1 MAKSKFA
8 RMRQENPLLTTLTFY
23 LRRKFKQ
30 KSVMDVKVHGETV
43 SLRTY
48 GPDFAVAYE
57 SLGGEFDCLRKSFP
71 SDRRGLIVDA
81 GGFIGTAAIA
91 FARMYPNATI
101 VTIEPSSAN
110 FELLKK
116 NTAPFK
122 NIIPFKGALVPDGA
136 PDKMQLF
143 DKATSSVAFTLVK
156 PEDGSGG
163 SVLEEV
169 DTITFEKILAKY
181 NSKQIDVCKMDIEG
195 AEFELFKQPGWLD
208 RMCVLMIE
216 LHEGVVAGCER
227 AFFEASAKR
236 FVTKSPGEKWISLG
250 QNYFDG
256 PPAL

>member
-1 MAKSKFA
+1 MANSKFG
-8 RMRQENPLLTTLTFY
+8 RMRQENPLLTTVAFY
-23 LRRKFKQ
+23 LRRKFKR
-30 KSVMDVKVHGETV
+30 KAVMDVKVHGETIA
-43 SLRTY
+43 LRTH

-57 SLGGEFDCLRKSFP
+57 SLGGEFDCLRTSFP
-71 SDRRGLIVDA
+71 SDRKGLIVDA

-110 FELLKK
+110 FELLKR

-136 PDKMQLF
+136 PDRMQLF

-156 PEDGSGG
+156 PEDDSGG
-163 SVLEEV
+163 SVLEDV
-169 DTITFEKILAKY
+169 HTITFEKILATY
-181 NSKQIDVCKMDIEG
+181 HAKQIDICKMDIEG
-195 AEFELFKQPGWLD
+195 AEFELFKHPAWLESM
-208 RMCVLMIE
+208 RVLMIE

-227 AFFEASAKR
+227 AFFDASANR

-250 QNYFDG
+250 RNFFD
-256 PPAL
+256 